1 VGAAAGRHMQVDEGV
16 APGGVLAGQEDRVRV
31 TDHAEVEQR
40 LVFIGTGNHEIP
52 LGVIG
57 GDRRGGQGRVANRK
71 FLRV

>member
-57 GDRRGGQGRVANRK
+57 GIDEAGRDGLLTGS
-71 FLRV
+71 F